1 MRISRLIILGLSV
14 LLVVA
19 CLVGL
24 GVTQGSLEQNAS
36 RLWQGESDTEFRR
49 VSVYFPSHA
58 PRSVTDLRS
67 IKTEMA
73 ARIAEQDETVSF
85 LTAWGGEGESEYHTE
100 TRNEWMKTF
109 FVSGDFFAIRNF
121 PMVSGATYPLSEG
134 SVVLNEYAAWKIFG
148 SSDCVGLD
156 LARDDVPMR
165 VAAVVKDGQE
175 DAVVYAPVGE
185 EDPITFFEVILP
197 EFVKNYARDTVTLY
211 LYPDDNTILRENDI
225 RFTWKNLR
233 GELKKVLSGEEQ
245 QILFRMPWW
254 EFEEW
259 HGEKVLSAWY
269 IALWGSIFL
278 TTALS
283 IPYLAAG
290 IGWVVSW
297 IKSLLE
303 ERALRKKRY
312 E

>member
-1 MRISRLIILGLSV
+1 MRISRFVILGLSV
-14 LLVVA
+14 LLVAA

-24 GVTQGSLEQNAS
+24 GVTQSSLEQNAS

-67 IKTEMA
+67 IKNEMA
-73 ARIAEQDETVSF
+73 ALVAEQDETVSF
-85 LTAWGGEGESEYHTE
+85 LTAWGGEGDSEYHTE

-121 PMVSGATYPLSEG
+121 SLVSGATYPLSDG
-134 SVVLNEYAAWKIFG
+134 SVVLNEYAAWKLFG
-148 SSDCVGLD
+148 SPDCVGLD
-156 LARDDVPMR
+156 LSRDGAPMR

-175 DAVVYAPVGE
+175 DAMVYAPVGE

-197 EFVKNYARDTVTLY
+197 EFVKNYARDTVRLY
-211 LYPDDNTILRENDI
+211 LYPDDNTIVRENDI
-225 RFTWKNLR
+225 RFTWKSLQE
-233 GELKKVLSGEEQ
+233 GLKKVLSGEEQ

-259 HGEKVLSAWY
+259 HGEKVMTAWY
-269 IALWGSIFL
+269 LALWGSIL
-278 TTALS
+278 LLVALS
-283 IPYLAAG
+283 VPYLVAG
-290 IGWVVSW
+290 IGWVAAW
-297 IKSLLE
+297 IKTLQGKYI
-303 ERALRKKRY
+303 LRKKWYR
-312 E
+312 